1 MVLRQS
7 PERIRSFWKA
17 LLTMPEKDIVAL
29 SELAEALGTSA
40 LFASVGMAI
49 GVGRLLNSGEPL
61 SARLLIGRA
70 LSTGGIAMAAGAV
83 LVWIPALPLL
93 GQIGIAA
100 GLASLGTAGLERLFA
115 RAVGI
120 KESGND

>member
-1 MVLRQS
+1 M
-7 PERIRSFWKA
+7 I
-17 LLTMPEKDIVAL
+17 EKDINAL
-29 SELAEALGTSA
+29 SGLAEALGTSA

-49 GVGRLLNSGEPL
+49 GVGRILNSGEPL

-83 LVWIPALPLL
+83 LVWIPSLPLL

-100 GLASLGTAGLERLFA
+100 GLASLGTAGLERLFS
-115 RAVGI
+115 RAIGGKI
-120 KESGND
+120 EMKDE

>member
-1 MVLRQS
+1 M
-7 PERIRSFWKA
+7 I
-17 LLTMPEKDIVAL
+17 EKVTGIW
-29 SELAEALGTSA
+29 EALGTPA
-40 LFASVGMAI
+40 LFALVGMTI
-49 GVGRLLNSGEPL
+49 GVGRLLNSGETL

-100 GLASLGTAGLERLFA
+100 GLASLGTAGLELILAKALSMRTE
-115 RAVGI
+115 G
-120 KESGND
+120 KSSE